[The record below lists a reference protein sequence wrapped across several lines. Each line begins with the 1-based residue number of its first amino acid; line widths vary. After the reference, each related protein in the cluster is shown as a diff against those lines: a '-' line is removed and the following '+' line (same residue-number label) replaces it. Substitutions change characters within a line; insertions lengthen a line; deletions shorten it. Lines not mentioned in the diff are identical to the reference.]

1 MKLINLYFVNSTI
14 HSFTTSKI
22 TMWLSGAHRA
32 ESIKW
37 SMPWR
42 LSNKDQQLSVL
53 IARLSLWLWLHQN
66 CLLDRRS
73 SSLTLTWECQLQVWQ
88 LMLVFSAATCEQS
101 AWTTDT
107 PTTSPCLF
115 LGSLETWEIN
125 CRFVHFPQLQTPN
138 HYHTL
143 RIFNQTINSQFP
155 FNHLFNTLSIITLYP
170 KNNY

>member
-1 MKLINLYFVNSTI
+1 MTVWSPQGRIHQVEYAMEAVKQGSATIGFNSKT
-14 HSFTTSKI
+14 
-22 TMWLSGAHRA
+22 
-32 ESIKW
+32 
-37 SMPWR
+37 P
-42 LSNKDQQLSVL
+42 
-53 IARLSLWLWLHQN
+53 LWLWLHQN
-66 CLLDRRS
+66 CLLTRTS
-73 SSLTLTWECQLQVWQ
+73 SPLTLTWECQLQVWQ

-143 RIFNQTINSQFP
+143 RIFNQTIIEQSIPVQSSFQYPVNYYLIPQEQILTEQQSTDVSDLNSQ
-155 FNHLFNTLSIITLYP
+155 NSAV
-170 KNNY
+170 